1 MQSTMAELRQDSS
14 QQSKSL
20 RWIKIFLGVIL
31 VALALHS
38 FIMIR
43 GEIKEHSLSTELKE
57 MKKMV
62 EELSKRVVKTE
73 KENENLRKDLLNTEV
88 KLDNMLRG
96 FPDFHIDGEEG
107 H

>member
-1 MQSTMAELRQDSS
+1 
-14 QQSKSL
+14 
-20 RWIKIFLGVIL
+20 
-31 VALALHS
+31 
-38 FIMIR
+38 
-43 GEIKEHSLSTELKE
+43 